1 MELVESVEV
10 QLVEDVQEQQFEANK
25 VQPVDEIDQ

>member
-10 QLVEDVQEQQFEANK
+10 QLVEDFEEQQVEANK
-25 VQPVDEIDQ
+25 IQPVDEIDQ